1 MSPTERL
8 YFEDSRRLEF
18 DASVVGIEGEDGARW
33 IILDRTAFY
42 PEGGGQLADRG
53 QLAGASVLDVQADAA
68 GRVRHLLEGAPPA
81 LGSRVTGRVDRDRR
95 LLHRAL
101 HTGQHVL
108 SRALL
113 DVVGAETVSARL
125 GETSCTIDV
134 NVPQL
139 DDGSVA
145 RAEALANSVVDD
157 DVVVRAW
164 FPEPEELA
172 RIPLRRDP
180 KVHDEIRIVG
190 IGDFDF
196 TPCGGTHCAHSSE
209 IGSIRVTGSERYKGG
224 SRVSFAAG
232 SRARTLLGA
241 ESAILRGMARELSCA
256 PGDVPGALEK
266 LRRELS
272 LSREALGR
280 ARSELAER
288 AAEQLAAVAETGV
301 PVVARLEGA
310 SADIL
315 RRVATR
321 VTRSPGAVAI
331 LAGSAPEGMP
341 VVVARGESSEFDCRE
356 FMGRLAA
363 RAGGRGGGRPDRA
376 EGRLPETAELE
387 ALVRELLA

>member
-1 MSPTERL
+1 MTPTERL
-8 YFEDSRRLEF
+8 YFDDSRLLEF
-18 DASVVGIEGEDGARW
+18 DASVVGVEGEDGAWRV
-33 IILDRTAFY
+33 ILDRTAFY

-53 QLAGASVLDVQADAA
+53 QLDAIAVMDVQADAA
-68 GRVRHLLEGAPPA
+68 GRVHHLVPSAPPA
-81 LGSRVTGRVDRDRR
+81 LGSRVHGRVDRERR

-108 SRALL
+108 SRALF
-113 DVVGAETVSARL
+113 DVAGAETVSARL

-134 NVPQL
+134 NVPDL
-139 DDGSVA
+139 EESRVA
-145 RAEALANSVVDD
+145 RAEALANSIVDD

-164 FPEPEELA
+164 FPEPAELA
-172 RIPLRRDP
+172 RIPLRREP
-180 KVHDEIRIVG
+180 KVQDEVRIVG

-196 TPCGGTHCAHSSE
+196 TPCGGTHCTQSSQ
-209 IGSIRVTGSERYKGG
+209 IGSIRVTGTERHKGG

-232 SRARTLLGA
+232 SRARNLLGA
-241 ESAILRGMARELSCA
+241 ESAILRAMARELSCA
-256 PGDVPGALEK
+256 PSDVPVAFEK

-280 ARSELAER
+280 ARTELAER
-288 AAEQLAAVAETGV
+288 AAEQLAALAEGGA

-315 RRVATR
+315 RRVAAR
-321 VTRSPGAVAI
+321 VTRSPAAVAI
-331 LAGSAPEGMP
+331 LAGGTSDGMP
-341 VVVARGESSEFDCRE
+341 VVIARGESSDFDCRD

-376 EGRLPETAELE
+376 EGRLPPTADFET
-387 ALVRELLA
+387 LVRELSG